1 MSVDRLKYEAKIN
14 LDYGFDSIWL
24 HSDEMLLY
32 GCDNR
37 DFIPNSDAIT
47 DLWSNL
53 KNLGANFVGTTHMTF
68 SGVAADPD
76 LIHKISV
83 INQQEKDNRW
93 LATNLGIET
102 VSPSM
107 VKKHLGVKTKPF
119 STEEWGSVVVEGA
132 KILNKN
138 HWFPAPP
145 KESKLCFVKISKVH

>member
-14 LDYGFDSIWL
+14 LDYGFDSN
-24 HSDEMLLY
+24 SDEMLLY

-47 DLWSNL
+47 DRWSNL
-53 KNLGANFVGTTHMTF
+53 KNLGANLTF

-93 LATNLGIET
+93 LATNLGIEFR
-102 VSPSM
+102 
-107 VKKHLGVKTKPF
+107 LQ
-119 STEEWGSVVVEGA
+119 W
-132 KILNKN
+132 
-138 HWFPAPP
+138 
-145 KESKLCFVKISKVH
+145 

>member
-1 MSVDRLKYEAKIN
+1 MNDH
-14 LDYGFDSIWL
+14 DSLELQQIQ
-24 HSDEMLLY
+24 
-32 GCDNR
+32 
-37 DFIPNSDAIT
+37 
-47 DLWSNL
+47 
-53 KNLGANFVGTTHMTF
+53 
-68 SGVAADPD
+68 D

-93 LATNLGIET
+93 LATNLGI

-138 HWFPAPP
+138 HWFPAATIIIGWPDETP
-145 KESKLCFVKISKVH
+145 DDVQDTIN